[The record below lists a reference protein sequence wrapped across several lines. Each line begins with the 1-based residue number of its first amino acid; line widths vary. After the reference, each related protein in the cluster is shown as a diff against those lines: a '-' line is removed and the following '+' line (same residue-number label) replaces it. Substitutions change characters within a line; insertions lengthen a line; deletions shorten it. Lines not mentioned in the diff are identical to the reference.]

1 MLNRA
6 FSLCFC
12 SREKQGLLWE
22 YRKRCIF
29 MKNENL
35 IKMVGII
42 CTIVGCGITII
53 QDQLKS
59 KEMEQLISDEVSRQ
73 LNERTQSDE
82 F

>member
-1 MLNRA
+1 
-6 FSLCFC
+6 
-12 SREKQGLLWE
+12 
-22 YRKRCIF
+22 
-29 MKNENL
+29 MKNDNL

-53 QDQLKS
+53 QDQIKS
-59 KEMEQLISDEVSRQ
+59 KEMKQTIADEVSRQ